1 MFRSFVTSIVL
12 ALCVIAGPELARA
25 QDTPAADAA
34 AATNNAGSDVE
45 QAVGQQLTRLQ
56 EAFNAGQA
64 DGVAAIFL
72 PTGELIDE
80 AGTTHSGREQVTD
93 LLTGFFTNF
102 PSAKMQL
109 ELESVRPIT
118 AQLAAVD
125 MVRAITTADGAERAV
140 SRSNLVFTQQDG
152 AWLIATSR
160 DVPAENELSPHQH
173 LQPLAWMVGDWVDE
187 GGESLIQIHCDW
199 AKDQNYLLVEYL
211 VKREGQEELSSQQRL
226 GWDPVQEQVRSW
238 VFDTDGGF
246 GDGLWTKVG
255 ETWIVKS
262 SAVMPDGTTGSATF
276 VIEPQGKDRFI
287 MRGLDRV
294 LGDEVREDVEMTIV
308 KKPPQSNK

>member
-1 MFRSFVTSIVL
+1 
-12 ALCVIAGPELARA
+12 
-25 QDTPAADAA
+25 
-34 AATNNAGSDVE
+34 
-45 QAVGQQLTRLQ
+45 
-56 EAFNAGQA
+56 
-64 DGVAAIFL
+64 
-72 PTGELIDE
+72 
-80 AGTTHSGREQVTD
+80 
-93 LLTGFFTNF
+93 
-102 PSAKMQL
+102 
-109 ELESVRPIT
+109 
-118 AQLAAVD
+118 

-160 DVPAENELSPHQH
+160 DVPAESELSPHQH

-246 GDGLWTKVG
+246 GEGLWTKVG